1 MRTKNEFQEGKG
13 SNENIFGCIFFNQ
26 ESEILFSKVLEKEG
40 IRYGKEQKRAL
51 SHHCDGIII
60 KISVG
65 HGAVVRSLYRSFFSS
80 CHQLRYKNFFSELR

>member
-1 MRTKNEFQEGKG
+1 MRTQNEFQKGKG

-40 IRYGKEQKRAL
+40 IRYGKEHRI
-51 SHHCDGIII
+51 GIII

-65 HGAVVRSLYRSFFSS
+65 HGAVVRSLYLSFFHRATS
-80 CHQLRYKNFFSELR
+80 